1 MPCYFPVPCR
11 APPPPA
17 ARPPLTVATPLTLT
31 PPSLHRSVLLY
42 FPLDGGMLLPAG
54 LGYDPQLIKP
64 PSNYRGSDQMDY
76 AAAMAAAGIVVKGK
90 RPEFLDKIASL
101 SEPPPPDAKAL
112 DATSEPPP
120 APETSMA
127 AAPETSA
134 AAPAAPPAAAP
145 AAPPPERD
153 ESRMSEEDKLDELRL
168 IAPGLSTSELRSALV
183 TAGHSMK
190 FAVKML
196 AVHHARTR
204 VPDMV

>member
-1 MPCYFPVPCR
+1 M
-11 APPPPA
+11 
-17 ARPPLTVATPLTLT
+17 
-31 PPSLHRSVLLY
+31 LLY

-120 APETSMA
+120 RPRRRW
-127 AAPETSA
+127 PRRQRRR
-134 AAPAAPPAAAP
+134 PPRP
-145 AAPPPERD
+145 PRRPPPRPP
-153 ESRMSEEDKLDELRL
+153 RRR
-168 IAPGLSTSELRSALV
+168 PSA
-183 TAGHSMK
+183 TRAG
-190 FAVKML
+190 
-196 AVHHARTR
+196 
-204 VPDMV
+204 